1 MAAPDHTVLIR
12 PCFATDGTLAT
23 PPDRSRVAVM
33 AGLTQAPPTPHDGI
47 APWAQTRTR
56 YPADIHACRRKRVSG
71 WRRRP
76 SRRPFASAFTGDS
89 VPAIR

>member
-23 PPDRSRVAVM
+23 PPDRSRAAVL

-47 APWAQTRTR
+47 APWAKRRTR
-56 YPADIHACRRKRVSG
+56 GPADIHARRRKRIPG
-71 WRRRP
+71 WLTRP
-76 SRRPFASAFTGDS
+76 SRWPFAAASAGNFAS
-89 VPAIR
+89 VIR